1 MGSGAITIV
10 LIFLLLFVSWQTIYA
25 ANRDLARAKAW
36 GDLARKALPFLAL
49 LLMVLSLFLVQS
61 FGQGQM
67 LLAWMGVSAV
77 AIIGASF
84 LSTSSLER
92 NANRAFRAGD
102 YARAVELYEEL
113 VEEKPL
119 ARNKAFLGAALGAS
133 ERYEESVEASTQAIE
148 DDPEYGLAYY
158 NRALVLQRMGK
169 KSRAVKDLEKA
180 QEHGPPPPLP
190 GGLQED
196 ARRALLV
203 KLLYPTLGAL
213 VILMVFTFL
222 IGRQNRDLLRVRAY
236 RDFFLR
242 LIPPLSTGVFVA
254 GLPFVMNLATV
265 ENYGPVLLVYLGGAA
280 VLTALMTRA
289 VTPEERRAGTAF
301 RKGEYEEA
309 ANLYDEICARRPLP
323 RYYSALGA
331 SLDASGNPGAA
342 LEATDQAIKL
352 DPRLGIAH
360 YNRASAL
367 AALGEK
373 ARARG
378 DLQKVFQ
385 VDSSRSL
392 RRAAAEALESL
403 EKS

>member
-1 MGSGAITIV
+1 
-10 LIFLLLFVSWQTIYA
+10 
-25 ANRDLARAKAW
+25 
-36 GDLARKALPFLAL
+36 
-49 LLMVLSLFLVQS
+49 
-61 FGQGQM
+61 
-67 LLAWMGVSAV
+67 
-77 AIIGASF
+77 
-84 LSTSSLER
+84 
-92 NANRAFRAGD
+92 
-102 YARAVELYEEL
+102 
-113 VEEKPL
+113 
-119 ARNKAFLGAALGAS
+119 
-133 ERYEESVEASTQAIE
+133 
-148 DDPEYGLAYY
+148 
-158 NRALVLQRMGK
+158 
-169 KSRAVKDLEKA
+169 
-180 QEHGPPPPLP
+180 
-190 GGLQED
+190 
-196 ARRALLV
+196 V

-213 VILMVFTFL
+213 VILVGFMFL

-242 LIPPLSTGVFVA
+242 LIPPLSTGVFIA

-289 VTPEERRAGTAF
+289 VTPDERQAGTAF

-309 ANLYDEICARRPLP
+309 ANLYDEISARRPLP

-352 DPRLGIAH
+352 DPKLGIAY

-367 AALGEK
+367 VALDER

-385 VDSSRSL
+385 VDSTRTL
-392 RRAAAEALESL
+392 RRAAAEALETL